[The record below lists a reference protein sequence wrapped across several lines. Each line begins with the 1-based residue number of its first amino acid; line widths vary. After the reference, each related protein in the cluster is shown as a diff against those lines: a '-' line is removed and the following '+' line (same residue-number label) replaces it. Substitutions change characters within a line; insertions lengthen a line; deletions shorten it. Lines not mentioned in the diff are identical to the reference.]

1 MVSFVIIDMSATI
14 GNNLY
19 VNSTLKNYPEDNL
32 LKAFLYGAKIFTLI
46 KNKDMLKYIISLFKQ
61 NQMVLV
67 AFFFLMAKYT

>member
-19 VNSTLKNYPEDNL
+19 VNSTLKNYPEDNR
-32 LKAFLYGAKIFTLI
+32 LKAFLYGAKKFTPI
-46 KNKDMLKYIISLFKQ
+46 MNKEMLKYISLFKQ

>member
-1 MVSFVIIDMSATI
+1 MISFVIIEMSLTI

-19 VNSTLKNYPEDNL
+19 VNSTLKNYHEDNL

-46 KNKDMLKYIISLFKQ
+46 MNKEMLKYIISLFKQ

-67 AFFFLMAKYT
+67 AFFFLMSKYT

>member
-19 VNSTLKNYPEDNL
+19 VNSALKNYPEDNR
-32 LKAFLYGAKIFTLI
+32 LKAFLYGAKIFTPI
-46 KNKDMLKYIISLFKQ
+46 MNKEMLKYIISLFKQ

-67 AFFFLMAKYT
+67 AFFF